1 MGEIDKNM
9 RFLNQEL
16 QAAQVVELRTAIA
29 QVMQAQVSERMLASV
44 RQEYALKIIDPA
56 LPSDADRPVRPRK
69 VLYCALGLSAGS
81 FLGFAFGLILFYWRT
96 RIAR

>member
-1 MGEIDKNM
+1 
-9 RFLNQEL
+9 
-16 QAAQVVELRTAIA
+16 
-29 QVMQAQVSERMLASV
+29 MLASV

-69 VLYCALGLSAGS
+69 VLYSALGLSAGA
-81 FLGFAFGLILFYWRT
+81 LMGFAFGLILSYWRT